1 MRKSFLLKTF
11 LLVILLAAVLAVIVA
26 TMRSDSGGA
35 AIEAAQ
41 TQTFFKQF
49 VISGGPIVWFV
60 LLPMSLVMVF
70 LAAEHGFTIRRKKLL
85 PEGIGKQIVEIIRR
99 FGPGKLKARIAD
111 RNDFVS
117 TAVVKAVT
125 QGRGDWFRMRNA
137 LAESLQE
144 QAWGFLRRIEWLSL
158 IGNVSPMVGLFGTVF
173 GMIKLFN
180 AIVTAGGQP
189 QPSQLADGI
198 SIALVTTFWGLFI
211 AIPALAIHGV
221 FRNRI
226 ETLVSDAVVEA
237 ENIVPEI
244 RRSLN
249 PVRSSVGKS
258 VGPASVRTSNGVKK
272 QSQAEPRRIVETKQP
287 IRELGSKP
295 TGTIGESLPLR

>member
-1 MRKSFLLKTF
+1 
-11 LLVILLAAVLAVIVA
+11 
-26 TMRSDSGGA
+26 
-35 AIEAAQ
+35 
-41 TQTFFKQF
+41 
-49 VISGGPIVWFV
+49 
-60 LLPMSLVMVF
+60 
-70 LAAEHGFTIRRKKLL
+70 
-85 PEGIGKQIVEIIRR
+85 
-99 FGPGKLKARIAD
+99 
-111 RNDFVS
+111 
-117 TAVVKAVT
+117 
-125 QGRGDWFRMRNA
+125 MRNA

-144 QAWGFLRRIEWLSL
+144 QAWGLLRRIEWLSL

-198 SIALVTTFWGLFI
+198 SVALVTTFWGLFI

-244 RRSLN
+244 RRSL
-249 PVRSSVGKS
+249 
-258 VGPASVRTSNGVKK
+258 KK
-272 QSQAEPRRIVETKQP
+272 QSQAEPRRIVERKQP
-287 IRELGSKP
+287 IRKLGSKT